1 MSDVKE
7 PKPLEERLLR
17 VMNMVGLELAVVIV
31 EVMVVIIVLLV
42 RR

>member
-1 MSDVKE
+1 MSAVKG
-7 PKPLEERLLR
+7 PLEERMVR

-31 EVMVVIIVLLV
+31 EVLVVIIVLLV